1 MKKILSC
8 VLVLLFSL
16 MLFGCKKSR
25 GIKYKDASE
34 IMDKVKELAND
45 KGFVIEYSTT
55 FKNEDSFSNDVITLS
70 AKNNI
75 YLYQSDDV
83 SDYFEFTSDNKVNR
97 YTVNDNAVT
106 KGEYSAL
113 PTFSGFGMMIYQ
125 YLLYL
130 NNPLKKLKKIN
141 VEFYGRDCM
150 KYSYSRHETVDDS
163 VKVSYI
169 FDAIIDKETGICLSY
184 YEYRRWNN
192 DHSITSYTCTDLKF
206 ECNDITLPT
215 ITN

>member
-16 MLFGCKKSR
+16 MLFGCKKSS
-25 GIKYKDASE
+25 GIKYKNASE

-45 KGFVIEYSTT
+45 KGFVIEYSSLS
-55 FKNEDSFSNDVITLS
+55 KNEDSSYVGPTTLS
-70 AKNNI
+70 FKNNI
-75 YLYQSDDV
+75 YLYQSN
-83 SDYFEFTSDNKVNR
+83 DYSYYYELTNEKVNL
-97 YTVNDNAVT
+97 YTMHDSTVT
-106 KGEYSAL
+106 KEEINSIPL
-113 PTFSGFGMMIYQ
+113 FSGFANIYI

-130 NNPLKKLKKIN
+130 NDSTISIKKTI
-141 VEFYGRDCM
+141 VEFFGRDCM
-150 KYSYSRHETVDDS
+150 KYSYSKHETTDNG
-163 VKVSYI
+163 VKISYI
-169 FDAIIDKETGICLSY
+169 FDAIVDKETGICLSY